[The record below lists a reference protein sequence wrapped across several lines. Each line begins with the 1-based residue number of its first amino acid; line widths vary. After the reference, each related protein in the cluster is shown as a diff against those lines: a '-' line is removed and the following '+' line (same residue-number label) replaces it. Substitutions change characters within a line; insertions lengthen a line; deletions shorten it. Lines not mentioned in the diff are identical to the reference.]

1 MQRNYNV
8 DSKEGIRL
16 MFNEDI
22 EFAEY
27 VSRFAASQNITVDEA
42 LEMAIVKVRAI
53 DLISR
58 Y

>member
-53 DLISR
+53 DLINR

>member
-1 MQRNYNV
+1 
-8 DSKEGIRL
+8 
-16 MFNEDI
+16 MFNEDV

-53 DLISR
+53 ELISR

>member
-8 DSKEGIRL
+8 DSKEGIKL
-16 MFNEDI
+16 MFNEDV